1 MGIYNEKGKLM
12 IKEKYCVKLG
22 DEVLARD
29 MSLEIATLLVTALF
43 KEWYNEERLELSICK
58 QDGDE

>member
-1 MGIYNEKGKLM
+1 M
-12 IKEKYCVKLG
+12 IKEEYCVKLG